1 MKEYSDDFRHP
12 EAHKDGGFPLNDAAV
27 IGKYR
32 NAFKDIVKQ
41 LGRTI
46 FSGKFN
52 IGSVSFPISCM
63 SHISILY
70 LIATMSIHTPIYLTR
85 AALATDP
92 VERMKFVLTTSLSF
106 LQPCH
111 VFDKPLNPILGE
123 TMQGKLA
130 DGTSIFMEQVCHHPP
145 ISF

>member
-1 MKEYSDDFRHP
+1 MASSSEEEAEEEEDEEEKEQRAACRQLALDWRPFEDIKDDFRHP
-12 EAHKDGGFPLNDAAV
+12 EAHKDGGFPLNDAEV

-63 SHISILY
+63 S
-70 LIATMSIHTPIYLTR
+70 P
-85 AALATDP
+85 
-92 VERMKFVLTTSLSF
+92 
-106 LQPCH
+106 
-111 VFDKPLNPILGE
+111 
-123 TMQGKLA
+123 
-130 DGTSIFMEQVCHHPP
+130 
-145 ISF
+145 